1 MAKSNED
8 VKSGMPL
15 TGIKVNGKELDN
27 FSDGQSEYTYT
38 LLRGSYEEG
47 KVPQVEAIEKSDDV
61 IVTVTQATAV
71 PGTATIKAV
80 SPFGVEKTY
89 TINFKVQDE
98 LYVSDMDWTVD
109 QGGYFENT
117 RDACGCGN
125 PMAVYVEG
133 TKQSFDKGVAMHAP
147 AELGVNLEGKGVSR
161 FTARIGISADQT
173 LGNKADVNYVIKGDG
188 KELYRKDHVISNGES
203 YLVDIDVSKVK
214 DLRLIVEEGD
224 ADYND
229 HALWADAK
237 FTFQSET
244 PDPQPVKVASISV
257 TADKKELEI
266 GGYVLYHSH

>member
-1 MAKSNED
+1 
-8 VKSGMPL
+8 MPASQDSKFPRKPL
-15 TGIKVNGKELDN
+15 
-27 FSDGQSEYTYT
+27 F
-38 LLRGSYEEG
+38 
-47 KVPQVEAIEKSDDV
+47 
-61 IVTVTQATAV
+61 
-71 PGTATIKAV
+71 
-80 SPFGVEKTY
+80 
-89 TINFKVQDE
+89 FKVQDE

-188 KELYRKDHVISNGES
+188 KELYRKDHVISNGQS

-214 DLRLIVEEGD
+214 DLRLIVEQGD

-244 PDPQPVKVASISV
+244 PDPDVLSLQPFSLLSEDQYKAMERTDPIRHR
-257 TADKKELEI
+257 ER
-266 GGYVLYHSH
+266 SHPA

>member
-1 MAKSNED
+1 MIKKSNE
-8 VKSGMPL
+8 
-15 TGIKVNGKELDN
+15 VN
-27 FSDGQSEYTYT
+27 
-38 LLRGSYEEG
+38 
-47 KVPQVEAIEKSDDV
+47 
-61 IVTVTQATAV
+61 VTITQAAAV

-109 QGGYFENT
+109 QGGYFETT

-161 FTARIGISADQT
+161 FTARIGISADQE

-188 KELYRKDHVISNGES
+188 KALYPK
-203 YLVDIDVSKVK
+203 
-214 DLRLIVEEGD
+214 
-224 ADYND
+224 
-229 HALWADAK
+229 
-237 FTFQSET
+237 
-244 PDPQPVKVASISV
+244 
-257 TADKKELEI
+257 
-266 GGYVLYHSH
+266 